1 MVEFTGERVVPGQV
15 SDDLWNEHFSRYAYA
30 RRFARGRRVLDAG
43 CGTGYGTAEL
53 AVDASMVTGLDLDP
67 AAIAFARQTYCL
79 GNVRWLAGSC
89 VSLPFGPAAFD
100 MVVSFEV
107 IEHLADQTGF
117 LRECAR
123 VLTREG
129 LLIVSTPNKL
139 YYRESRGEAGDNPY
153 HVRELDAAEFAAA
166 LREVFPEVGV
176 MVQNRFECFGV
187 YPVNGVGPRAEARI
201 DGVGGALD
209 DANFFIGLCSRE
221 KLPPPL
227 SFMYAPRAANLLRER
242 EQHIGKLEN
251 WLSQVRAGLDAAQR
265 RILDLQ
271 RELAEEQEAAQKH
284 VNELETENKI
294 KTEWAENV
302 QKQLDQCAEL
312 LTTAENTVVERS
324 AWAQRLDAQVID
336 LQQQLASVAASRWH
350 RAGRKLGVGPVIPL
364 FEKPAG

>member
-30 RRFARGRRVLDAG
+30 RRFVAGRRVLDAG

-53 AVDASMVTGLDLDP
+53 AGDAAGVTGVDIDP
-67 AAIAFARQTYCL
+67 GAIAFARQTYPL
-79 GNVRWLAGSC
+79 ENVRWSVGSC
-89 VSLPFGPAAFD
+89 AVLPFAPGAFD
-100 MVVSFEV
+100 VVVSFEV
-107 IEHLADQTGF
+107 IEHLADQTVF
-117 LRECAR
+117 LGECAR
-123 VLTREG
+123 VLTRLG

-153 HVRELDAAEFAAA
+153 HVRELDAAEFARE
-166 LREVFPEVGV
+166 LREVFPHVAV

-187 YPVNGVGPRAEARI
+187 YPADSVPPHAEARM

-209 DANFFIGLCSRE
+209 DANFFIGICSRE
-221 KLPPPL
+221 KLPPPV
-227 SFMYAPRAANLLRER
+227 SFIYVPRAANLLRER
-242 EQHIGKLEN
+242 EQHIGKLET
-251 WLSQVRAGLDAAQR
+251 WLAQVRTNLDAAQK

-271 RELAEEQEAAQKH
+271 HELVSEQEAAQKH
-284 VNELETENKI
+284 VNELEAENKI

-302 QKQLDQCAEL
+302 QGQLDHCAEL
-312 LTTAENTVVERS
+312 LTAAENTVVERS
-324 AWAQRLDAQVID
+324 AWAQRLDAQVLD
-336 LQQQLASVAASRWH
+336 LQQQLALVAASRWH